1 MSITLFIAILYIDA
15 EVSSQFQ
22 INVIYTDLQ
31 PFIFTQADGT
41 VDGIIP
47 LQLRQGEKIC
57 NNTGNISYV
66 NKSDLLNKLQ
76 QIGFSRKASC
86 ENNGLQNLSKSGVFI
101 SPFVTSFGRKP
112 VQICEERVIH
122 EHELELIKTTKV
134 VVIIHR
140 SNIP

>member
-1 MSITLFIAILYIDA
+1 MLTPARNMKYFSFSLKAFSIMSITLFIAILYIEA

-66 NKSDLLNKLQ
+66 NKLDLLNKLQ
-76 QIGFSRKASC
+76 QIGF
-86 ENNGLQNLSKSGVFI
+86 
-101 SPFVTSFGRKP
+101 
-112 VQICEERVIH
+112 
-122 EHELELIKTTKV
+122 
-134 VVIIHR
+134 
-140 SNIP
+140 